1 MKKNI
6 IYDSSIIR
14 FASLSSL
21 RHKKQGVRNALI
33 DQNQDI
39 INLELEVFKKSKI
52 VTKRNSVTGKME
64 NIPINKIRVIKT
76 ILI

>member
-1 MKKNI
+1 MFNL
-6 IYDSSIIR
+6 YYLDSKLNNR
-14 FASLSSL
+14 PLTEE
-21 RHKKQGVRNALI
+21 
-33 DQNQDI
+33 
-39 INLELEVFKKSKI
+39 ELEVFKKSKI